1 MGHRRACPG
10 DLDRDGL
17 CPIIGMA
24 GTSPAMTK
32 WAATSFAPVTGNRAA
47 LGGEMLDAVLKALGQ
62 MFSPPFRAVLLKS
75 VGLAIVFLVLI
86 AIVLFRLLEWLSG
99 AGMAWLEAMF
109 GPAVHGP
116 LAMLGWIVAIALG
129 LGLFTGAVLLM
140 PAVTALVASFFA
152 DEIAELV
159 ERSHYPADPPGVA
172 LPLWLAAVQGAK
184 TALLAIAVYLC
195 VLPFFLFAGAG
206 AVVFFVAT
214 AWLLGREYFQLA
226 AMRFRPVA
234 EATALRRRHQ
244 ATVFTAGLFIAGF
257 VSIPIL
263 NLATPLFGIAL
274 MVHMHKRLTGGT
286 VGRVRFNPP

>member
-1 MGHRRACPG
+1 MDHLDSSIPG
-10 DLDRDGL
+10 SHTN
-17 CPIIGMA
+17 M
-24 GTSPAMTK
+24 M
-32 WAATSFAPVTGNRAA
+32 
-47 LGGEMLDAVLKALGQ
+47 
-62 MFSPPFRAVLLKS
+62 
-75 VGLAIVFLVLI
+75 
-86 AIVLFRLLEWLSG
+86 RLYNTLTRSE
-99 AGMAWLEAMF
+99 ETF
-109 GPAVHGP
+109 GPAVDGP
-116 LAMLGWIVAIALG
+116 LAVMGWIVAIALG

-172 LPLWLAAVQGAK
+172 LPLWLAAVEGAK

-195 VLPFFLFAGAG
+195 ALPFFLFAGAG
-206 AVVFFVAT
+206 AVVFFIAT

-234 EATALRRRHQ
+234 EAQALRRRHQ
-244 ATVFTAGLFIAGF
+244 ATVFTAGLFIAAF

-274 MVHMHKRLTGGT
+274 MVHMHKRLTGGSRA
-286 VGRVRFNPP
+286 GSLNPP